1 MNWVL
6 AKHRISLHF
15 VLSFVDVVSDI
26 PCVVATALP
35 CVVVVVVIIA
45 VVLDFSSAVGSV
57 VVIVLAPS

>member
-6 AKHRISLHF
+6 YKHRISLYF

-26 PCVVATALP
+26 PCVVVTALP
-35 CVVVVVVIIA
+35 CVVVVVIIA